1 MRSNPELIQTNKLP
15 ARLASLLQLRPPL
28 EALDL
33 LQLLLL
39 MIEAGDLL
47 LQLLLLGGEDHRS
60 VSPSLK

>member
-15 ARLASLLQLRPPL
+15 ARLASLLQLRSPL
-28 EALDL
+28 EVLDL

-39 MIEAGDLL
+39 VIEAGDLL

-60 VSPSLK
+60 VSPSL